1 MTEYDLNQPWLTL
14 DDWQK
19 EYISTPWNQDCFLL
33 STRQGGKTTAMSIKA
48 VEMCVKSFEEG
59 DCVLI
64 SSLTERQA
72 QMMLKKAQIYAEAK
86 YPKLIDRTKENKP
99 TMHRIIF
106 KNGSGILCYAAGD
119 EGDSTRGYTVKKLM
133 VDEGSRMDEL
143 YFISATPT
151 LSVSKGSMDI
161 GSTPHGKVDK
171 EGNET
176 FFYRCSKDEHFKK
189 FYISAE
195 DCPRH
200 TKEFLQ
206 REKERMSKLQYA
218 QEYLAQFLDELKR
231 VFDEELIKKIC
242 VGKRRD
248 EVLKNRTYYIGVD
261 VAGFGKDDCT
271 YEVFHKT
278 DNEKLIQVENI
289 IEKRNWTTDTT
300 KRILQLNE
308 TYNFKKIGVDDGGVG
323 FGVFSELMKEEKTK
337 RKTYALN
344 NASRTIDKDGEKNK
358 KLLKEEMYLNLLSLM
373 ENNKIVLLDDDE
385 VKDSLRSIQH
395 EDEKIYGSNSH
406 IVEGIIRACWLA
418 SEDKSLKPFIRIF

>member
-19 EYISTPWNQDCFLL
+19 EYINTPAEQDCFLL
-33 STRQGGKTTAMSIKA
+33 SGRQCGKTTAMSIKA
-48 VEMCVKSFEEG
+48 VELCVKHFSEG
-59 DCVLI
+59 EIVLI

-86 YPKLIDRTKENKP
+86 YKNNIDKTRDNKP

-106 KNGSGILCYAAGD
+106 KNGSGILCYAAGE

-143 YFISATPT
+143 YFVSAIPT
-151 LSVSKGSMDI
+151 ISVSKGSIDI
-161 GSTPHGKVDK
+161 GSTPAGKRDK
-171 EGNET
+171 EGNEK

-231 VFDEELIKKIC
+231 VFEEELIKKIC

-248 EVLKNRTYYIGVD
+248 EVLKNRTYYIGID

-373 ENNKIVLLDDDE
+373 ENNKIILLDDDE

>member
-19 EYISTPWNQDCFLL
+19 EYINTPAEQDCFLL
-33 STRQGGKTTAMSIKA
+33 SGRQCGKTTAMSIKA
-48 VEMCVKSFEEG
+48 VELCVKHFSEG
-59 DCVLI
+59 EIVLI

-86 YPKLIDRTKENKP
+86 YKNNVDKTRDNKP

-106 KNGSGILCYAAGD
+106 KNGSGILCYAAGE

-143 YFISATPT
+143 YFVSAIPT
-151 LSVSKGSMDI
+151 ISVSKGSIDI
-161 GSTPHGKVDK
+161 GSTPAGKRDK
-171 EGNET
+171 EGNEK

-248 EVLKNRTYYIGVD
+248 EVLKNRTYYIGID

-373 ENNKIVLLDDDE
+373 ENNKIILLDDDE

>member
-1 MTEYDLNQPWLTL
+1 MTEYDLNRPWLTL
-14 DDWQK
+14 DEWQK
-19 EYISTPWNQDCFLL
+19 EYISAPANESCFIL
-33 STRQGGKTTAMSIKA
+33 SGRQCGKTTAMSIKA
-48 VEMCVKSFEEG
+48 VELCVKHFSEG
-59 DCVLI
+59 EIVLI

-72 QMMLKKAQIYAEAK
+72 QLMLSKAQIYAEAK
-86 YPKLIDRTKENKP
+86 YPKSIDKRKENKP
-99 TMHRIIF
+99 TMHRLVF
-106 KNGSGILCYAAGD
+106 TNGSAILCYAAGE

-133 VDEGSRMDEL
+133 VDEGSRMDEA
-143 YFISATPT
+143 YFISALPT

-161 GSTPHGKVDK
+161 GSTPAGKLDK
-171 EGNET
+171 EGNEK
-176 FFYRCSKDEHFKK
+176 FFYKCSKDESFKK

-195 DCPRH
+195 DSPRH
-200 TKEFLQ
+200 SKEFL
-206 REKERMSKLQYA
+206 EKAKKTLSKLFYA
-218 QEYLAQFLDELKR
+218 QEYLGQFLDELKR

-242 VGKRRD
+242 IGKRR
-248 EVLKNRTYYIGVD
+248 EEILRNRTYYIGVD

-271 YEVFHKT
+271 YEILHKL
-278 DNEKLIQVENI
+278 DNGNLLQVENI
-289 IEKRNWTTDTT
+289 IEKRNYTTDTT

-308 TYNFKKIGVDDGGVG
+308 AYNFKKIGVDDGGVG

-373 ENNKIVLLDDDE
+373 ENNKITLLDDDE

-406 IVEGIIRACWLA
+406 IVEGIIRGCWLG